1 MTCDSKMAL
10 VVDRDVGSCL
20 ILRKMMNAIGFKC
33 DIVQSVD
40 TGIKAAASVE
50 YSLIMVGC
58 VMGDNSCWVLSRAI
72 KLLPRQGPNPV
83 VIAVLSFSDSAM
95 ERRCSDL
102 DLDGFV
108 IKPVSR
114 ATLANCVEVAMER
127 RTRSPQNYAADECRT
142 SESSV
147 STASCSAGQGR
158 NSMLS
163 VLQTLPGVH
172 QDIEADL
179 LHFGELNHSCTLLK

>member
-1 MTCDSKMAL
+1 MAL

-58 VMGDNSCWVLSRAI
+58 VMGDNACWVLSHAI

-95 ERRCSDL
+95 ERRCNDS

-114 ATLANCVEVAMER
+114 ETLANCVEVAMDR
-127 RTRSPQNYAADECRT
+127 RTRSAQSHTAYECRM
-142 SESSV
+142 SENSV
-147 STASCSAGQGR
+147 STAFCSPGQGR

-163 VLQTLPGVH
+163 VLQTLPVVK
-172 QDIEADL
+172 QDIEADF
-179 LHFGELNHSCTLLK
+179 LHFGELNHSCTSMK